1 MWRWAT
7 IGSLV
12 AFSAAGFG
20 CSEDVPTG
28 VDWNPPDVTNPAES
42 RLSRLTQSQYR
53 NSIHDVFGEDV
64 VVPAALE
71 PDASIEG
78 LIAVGTTR
86 TTISPWGT
94 EQYETASYSIAAQA
108 MEPGAVRDAIVTCT
122 PASTSDV
129 ACASETLGALGR
141 RLWRRP
147 LTADELGVV
156 VGIASDSAETLGD
169 FYDGLEFGIAT
180 LLQSPY
186 FLFRV
191 ELGEPDPDDS
201 SRLRYSDYEMASRLS
216 YFLWNTTPDDELL
229 AAAERGEL
237 TSDDALRE
245 HAQRL
250 LDSPRA
256 RDAVRSLFTDMYEL
270 YELDALVK
278 DPTVFTHFSS
288 EVGPAAREETLMVL
302 EDLIFEQRGDFRDV
316 FTTRK
321 TFVNRKLASIYNVA
335 APTREGFGALEWDD
349 NAPRGGLLTHVSILA
364 LNSHPVASS
373 ATLRGKFI
381 RQKVLCG
388 VIPPPPAN
396 LDTSIPEPSGDTP
409 TLRDRVAE
417 HLEGEVCRG
426 CHLLMDPM
434 GLGLENYDALGR
446 YRTTDNDVVIDPSGD
461 VDGEP
466 YADQLDLGRVLA
478 QSEDVSRC
486 LVKHVFRYA
495 NNRMENNY
503 ERELIDH
510 IDTRFEASG
519 NDVLELM
526 LDVVMSPG
534 FRATVAASDDE
545 GGE

>member
-1 MWRWAT
+1 M
-7 IGSLV
+7 
-12 AFSAAGFG
+12 G

-42 RLSRLTQSQYR
+42 RLARLTQTQFR
-53 NSIHDVFGEDV
+53 NSVQDIFGEHV

-78 LIAVGTTR
+78 MIAIGTTR
-86 TTISPWGT
+86 TSISPWGT

-108 MEPGAVRDAIVTCT
+108 MEPGAERDALVTCT
-122 PASTSDV
+122 PSSSSDED
-129 ACASETLGALGR
+129 CATEVLTALGGK
-141 RLWRRP
+141 LWRRP
-147 LTADELGVV
+147 LTSDEIDVV
-156 VGIASDSAETLGD
+156 VTIANTSATTLGD

-237 TSDDALRE
+237 TAEDDLRE

-256 RDAVRSLFTDMYEL
+256 REAVRSLFTDLYEL
-270 YELDALVK
+270 YELDDLVK

-288 EVGPAAREETLMVL
+288 EVGSAAREETLMVL

-316 FTTRK
+316 FTSRK

-335 APTREGFGALEWDD
+335 APEREGFGALEWDD
-349 NAPRGGLLTHVSILA
+349 DDPRGGLLTHVSILA

-388 VIPPPPAN
+388 IIPPPPAN
-396 LDTSIPEPSGDTP
+396 LDTSIPEPSGETP

-417 HLEGEVCRG
+417 HLEGEQCRS

-446 YRTTDNDVVIDPSGD
+446 FRTHDNDVMIDPSGD

-466 YADQLDLGRVLA
+466 YADPLDLGRVLA
-478 QSEDVSRC
+478 QSQDVSSC

-503 ERELIDH
+503 ERDLLDH
-510 IDTRFEASG
+510 IDTRFDASG

-534 FRATVAASDDE
+534 FRTTVPASDEE